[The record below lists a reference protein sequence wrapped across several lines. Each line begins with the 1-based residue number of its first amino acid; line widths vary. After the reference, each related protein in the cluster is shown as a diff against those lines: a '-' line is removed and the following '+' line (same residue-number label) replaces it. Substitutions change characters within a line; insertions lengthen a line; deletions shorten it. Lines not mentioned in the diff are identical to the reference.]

1 MLEQYGELCLVNK
14 GIMVV
19 ESSGMLYDLGETNS
33 IALKP
38 RLKSE
43 TKTNTGD
50 IPMLSQAFKS
60 YWNNSVNDD

>member
-1 MLEQYGELCLVNK
+1 MLEQYGELRLVNE

-19 ESSGMLYDLGETNS
+19 ESSRVLYNLGETNS
-33 IALKP
+33 IALGP

-50 IPMLSQAFKS
+50 IPILSQAFKS
-60 YWNNSVNDD
+60 H

>member
-19 ESSGMLYDLGETNS
+19 ESSRVLYDLGETNP
-33 IALKP
+33 IALKL

-60 YWNNSVNDD
+60 Y